1 MDRGRPELFCLN
13 SSSLQ
18 LSEGCWMLQR
28 DLHRTC
34 HPCHSATLPGDK
46 DMSIHNMEMSSGIF
60 ERCWFP
66 SHLDGNM
73 FLFLFMFE
81 RENLWW
87 TKSLGV
93 QPTSTI
99 SLAKPLL
106 QLSWFNSLLIFF
118 PASSLSSL
126 LILTNVS
133 MKCVQTYFSHLC
145 ATDLVRGKYAR
156 NSSLKLASVQCPCSG
171 ILTESLHAGLASLGR
186 HPSHYYKLITVN
198 IGALLFYYALFI
210 QQPVPAG

>member
-1 MDRGRPELFCLN
+1 MDRGRPELFCLD

-46 DMSIHNMEMSSGIF
+46 DMSIHDMETSSGIF
-60 ERCWFP
+60 ETCWFP

-73 FLFLFMFE
+73 FLFLFTFE

-87 TKSLGV
+87 AKSLGV

-106 QLSWFNSLLIFF
+106 QLSWFNSLFF
-118 PASSLSSL
+118 FFQPHLSPVCWFL
-126 LILTNVS
+126 QMFLWNVCRPTFLT
-133 MKCVQTYFSHLC
+133 
-145 ATDLVRGKYAR
+145 
-156 NSSLKLASVQCPCSG
+156 SVQQ
-171 ILTESLHAGLASLGR
+171 I
-186 HPSHYYKLITVN
+186 
-198 IGALLFYYALFI
+198 
-210 QQPVPAG
+210 